1 MIAGLVIVAVSLL
14 ADTLG
19 IGTYPG
25 LNNVQL
31 AGILVGV
38 AFFVIGYL
46 LRRKK
51 SSINITSTI
60 SRACFSAS
68 LTGFLLFN
76 SHPIIDTCWS
86 NTN

>member
-1 MIAGLVIVAVSLL
+1 MICIPICKEDALFRKTSGLIGMIAGLVIIAVSLL

-51 SSINITSTI
+51 SKEKKP
-60 SRACFSAS
+60 AAK
-68 LTGFLLFN
+68 
-76 SHPIIDTCWS
+76 
-86 NTN
+86 

>member
-1 MIAGLVIVAVSLL
+1 MFRKTSGLIGMIAGLVIVAVSLL

-31 AGILVGV
+31 EGILVGV

-51 SSINITSTI
+51 SKEKKP
-60 SRACFSAS
+60 AAK
-68 LTGFLLFN
+68 
-76 SHPIIDTCWS
+76 
-86 NTN
+86 

>member
-1 MIAGLVIVAVSLL
+1 MIYISICKEDALFRKTSGLLGMIAGLVIVAVSLL

-51 SSINITSTI
+51 SKEKKP
-60 SRACFSAS
+60 AAK
-68 LTGFLLFN
+68 
-76 SHPIIDTCWS
+76 
-86 NTN
+86 